1 MPPVVLLEFL
11 IIFLLVLANGVFA
24 MSEIA
29 IVSAR
34 RARLQHLAS
43 RGDRRAEAALSLA
56 EAPNRFLSTVQV
68 GISLIGIVAGVF
80 GGATFSETLAIS
92 LKQVYFLAPYAD
104 AIALV
109 IVVMGITYLSLVIGE
124 LVPKRLAL
132 HHPEQIA
139 MFVARPMLCLESL
152 ASPVVSFLSA
162 STEVILRLFGIESS
176 QAEPSISE
184 EEIKVMIQQATKAG
198 TFEEVEQEMV
208 ERVLRLGDMR
218 VSALMTP
225 RPDIIWLDLEDT
237 AEENYRKLVENP
249 HTRFPVCQGGLDHLL
264 GVVQV
269 NDLLTRGLTGQTLEL
284 TSVLRQPV
292 YVPESTRGLKVM
304 ELFKQTS
311 THIALVV
318 DEYGVIQGL
327 VTLNDILEAII
338 GDIPSIGTPEEPE
351 AVQRED
357 GSWLLDGM
365 MAIDDFRELFLLPEL
380 PGEQRGNFHTLG
392 GFVITHLGRIPATA
406 DYFEWDNFRFEV
418 ADMDGNRVDKVLMI
432 PLDLGRGETRDDLKD
447 KDDLV

>member
-11 IIFLLVLANGVFA
+11 IIFLLVLANGMFA

-56 EAPNRFLSTVQV
+56 ESPNRFLSTVQV
-68 GISLIGIVAGVF
+68 GISLIGIIAGVF
-80 GGATFSETLAIS
+80 GGAAFSETLATA
-92 LKQVYFLAPYAD
+92 LKQVYFLVPYAD

-109 IVVMGITYLSLVIGE
+109 SVVVGITYLSLVIGE

-132 HHPEQIA
+132 RHPEQIA

-152 ASPVVSFLSA
+152 ASPIVSFLST
-162 STEVILRLFGIESS
+162 STEVILRLFGIEPS

-225 RPDIIWLDLEDT
+225 RPDIVWLDLEDT
-237 AEENYRKLVENP
+237 AEENYRKLVESP

-269 NDLLTRGLTGQTLEL
+269 NDLLTRGLTGQTLDL

-304 ELFKQTS
+304 ELFKQAS

-338 GDIPSIGTPEEPE
+338 GDIPSIGIPAEPE

-392 GFVITHLGRIPATA
+392 GFVITHLGRIPSTA

-432 PLDLGRGETRDDLKD
+432 PLDTGTGEPSGDLKE
-447 KDDLV
+447 KNESS